1 MFVDLVKAFDWVS
14 RKVICFALRRNG
26 VPECLV
32 YGVMSLYKGCKTA
45 FSVDGELSSSFSVK
59 FGVQQGSPLSPL
71 FFIMIM
77 EVLTEDVRDGSLMEL
92 MYADSL
98 VLCGE
103 SLNGVMGKYGGWKN
117 AVEGKDPV
125 VNVDKQKVCSYY
137 LGREVVFQ
145 NWILLV
151 SVVSGLVVTRF
162 SVQNVR
168 GGFIVVVLMCLG
180 RWV

>member
-1 MFVDLVKAFDWVS
+1 MLV
-14 RKVICFALRRNG
+14 C
-26 VPECLV
+26 
-32 YGVMSLYKGCKTA
+32 GVMSLYKGCKTA

-59 FGVQQGSPLSPL
+59 FGVHQGSPLSPL

-77 EVLTEDVRDGSLMEL
+77 DVLTEDVRDGSLMEL
-92 MYADSL
+92 MYAGL

-117 AVEGKDPV
+117 AVGGKDPM
-125 VNVDKQKVCSYY
+125 VNVYKQKVCSYY

-151 SVVSGLVVTRF
+151 SVVSGLVVIRF
-162 SVQNVR
+162 SVQNVLDQFCCTVAKSGNLLLRMRR
-168 GGFIVVVLMCLG
+168 GCVGWRVVWSGWCVG
-180 RWV
+180 